1 MLNWQSEGGVLSLV
15 WNGRT
20 LLTSSAERPFVT
32 AVKREKTY
40 TASRGTVTT
49 RFGQSIIDVCV
60 AVGTL

>member
-40 TASRGTVTT
+40 TASRGTVKTEVT
-49 RFGQSIIDVCV
+49 ETPRSPRPR
-60 AVGTL
+60 ASR